1 MISRSDVDCSHF
13 APTRRLSD
21 VHRGEPAGWGRRL
34 TAKDQLVELL
44 RLRLVELRHEMA
56 VAIECGLNRGMP
68 ELRLNVLRVG
78 AVGDQETRIG
88 MAEVVEAHPAEASAP
103 ERLRKVPVTE
113 IIRINGRAPLATEN
127 KLTASCG

>member
-1 MISRSDVDCSHF
+1 MISRSDIDCSHF
-13 APTRRLSD
+13 APTRRPSD
-21 VHRGEPAGWGRRL
+21 AYRCEPPGRRRRL
-34 TAKDQLVELL
+34 VAKDQLVELL
-44 RLRLVELRHEMA
+44 CLRLVQLGHEMA

-78 AVGDQETRIG
+78 AVGDQETCIG

-103 ERLRKVPVTE
+103 ERLRKLPVTE